1 MYMMAKHLH
10 MTAVGLSI
18 LFFVFRFIWSQFDAT
33 ALSKK
38 WVKILPHII
47 DTVLLASAIWLCII
61 LSQYPL
67 VNAWLTFKVVGVVL
81 YIVFGLFALKKSQNS
96 VRQMELFRS
105 SACCAYGNGYG
116 CCNQTTSFLRFN
128 WK

>member
-81 YIVFGLFALKKSQNS
+81 YIVFGLFALKKAITALGKWSFFVAALVVLMATAMVAVTKQP
-96 VRQMELFRS
+96 LF
-105 SACCAYGNGYG
+105 
-116 CCNQTTSFLRFN
+116 
-128 WK
+128 

>member
-10 MTAVGLSI
+10 LTAVGLSI

-47 DTVLLASAIWLCII
+47 DTVLLASAIWLCVI

-67 VNAWLTFKVVGVVL
+67 VNAWLTFKVIGVVL
-81 YIVFGLFALKKSQNS
+81 YIVFGLFALKKAKTTMSKWAFFVAALLVLMATAMVAVTKQP
-96 VRQMELFRS
+96 LF
-105 SACCAYGNGYG
+105 
-116 CCNQTTSFLRFN
+116 
-128 WK
+128 